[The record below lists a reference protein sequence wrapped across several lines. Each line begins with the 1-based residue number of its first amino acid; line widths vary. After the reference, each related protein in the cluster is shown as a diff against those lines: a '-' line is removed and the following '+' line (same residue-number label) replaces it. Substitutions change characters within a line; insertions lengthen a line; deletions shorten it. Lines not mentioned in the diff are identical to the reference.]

1 MTEQDIGVYFR
12 RRLESISHPPPSL
25 TQLMSAY
32 GSRVIDGP
40 EFLERLKDLGS
51 SEVDAAM
58 IVESRRLE
66 VARQRANSGAGWG
79 PQSLRLG
86 WAARTVT
93 ADFVFERMGLL
104 GYSRDE
110 AQDLMDRA
118 DSDVRPAR

>member
-1 MTEQDIGVYFR
+1 
-12 RRLESISHPPPSL
+12 
-25 TQLMSAY
+25 MSAY

-66 VARQRANSGAGWG
+66 VARQRANAGAGWG

-86 WAARTVT
+86 GRPGPSRRTLSSRRWACWAT
-93 ADFVFERMGLL
+93 
-104 GYSRDE
+104 
-110 AQDLMDRA
+110 
-118 DSDVRPAR
+118 PATKHRI